1 MRTMHA
7 VFSYIQYSPGPI
19 DAACTRLL
27 DLLTGAA
34 LLKTA
39 GWACTVLF
47 GMACH
52 LHTAVILV
60 EDIRHE
66 ATVQLAVFMSEAI
79 VSSVRC

>member
-1 MRTMHA
+1 MH
-7 VFSYIQYSPGPI
+7 YSPGPI

-47 GMACH
+47 GMACL

-60 EDIRHE
+60 VDDLHG

-79 VSSVRC
+79 ASSVRC